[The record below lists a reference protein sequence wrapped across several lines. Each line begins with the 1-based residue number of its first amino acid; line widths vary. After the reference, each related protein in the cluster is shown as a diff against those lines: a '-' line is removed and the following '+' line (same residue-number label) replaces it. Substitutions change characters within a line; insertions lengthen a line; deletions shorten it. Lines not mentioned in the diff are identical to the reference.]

1 MKCKICKN
9 NTTWDES
16 YGKPKCI
23 VCPTCFERLAKAT
36 GRKFPKAQNEVY
48 RIIFEVA
55 DIKEENGC
63 R

>member
-9 NTTWDES
+9 VTDWDS
-16 YGKPKCI
+16 SCGDPKCI
-23 VCPTCFERLAKAT
+23 VCNTCFDRLVKAT
-36 GRKFPKAQNEVY
+36 GRKPSRGRVEVY